1 MSASPVID
9 SQFTRAD
16 FAEALYFDSGG
27 HQLFGWMHRSAAHA
41 SVDTGLV
48 ICNPFGYE
56 AICSHRS
63 VRAFAEAAASC
74 GVPVLRFDYLGTGDS
89 AEIDPRAD
97 QLQVWSADV
106 VAAVMEL
113 QRRTGVEN
121 VCVLGIRLGGLL
133 AALAAQKC
141 AAVTSLA
148 LIGPVVDG
156 KRYLRELRTT
166 RLAALIGAE
175 PLLESQGGDPPMLE
189 PGSMQVSGFTL
200 SSATLA
206 ALARIRL
213 DASSLPASV
222 TEMLVIDG
230 SKMPAARQWADSLVH
245 PGVRI
250 KYLDLPGLVEMTM
263 TSPQLAGVPQEM
275 IAAMKGW
282 LPTTLTAP
290 SAIRNGQSTKPGD
303 CTEKTCLTLPGDASG
318 EPGMLTEY
326 PIFFANEAV
335 LFGIITEPQQGER
348 RRRAAI
354 LINAGAD
361 YHIGASGIYVELARS
376 WARRG
381 YVVMRMDLAGLG
393 DSATR
398 VGQRDD
404 EVFPQAALEDIRA
417 AVDLMRARFGACDIT
432 LAGFCSGA
440 YHTLRAAVAAVP
452 VNRILMVNPQNYFWK
467 KGTSIND
474 MQEAELVSKPRLY
487 QSRVFSAS
495 TWWRL
500 VRGKVHVSYILKI
513 YAHRLLLTLES
524 TLRDWA
530 RFLRIRLPRDLGSE
544 LEHLAARGVRIVF
557 VFARGEPGI
566 DLLGLQGGSA
576 IKRLGKSCRI
586 HIVESADHV
595 FSESGPRLVLRR
607 ILSDELFASTNWT
620 TTIIGD
626 EAPTAS

>member
-1 MSASPVID
+1 MKPSARIAVCAPSPK
-9 SQFTRAD
+9 R
-16 FAEALYFDSGG
+16 
-27 HQLFGWMHRSAAHA
+27 
-41 SVDTGLV
+41 
-48 ICNPFGYE
+48 PP
-56 AICSHRS
+56 
-63 VRAFAEAAASC
+63 SC

-89 AEIDPRAD
+89 AEIDPKAD

-113 QRRTGVEN
+113 QRRTGVEH

-175 PLLESQGGDPPMLE
+175 PLL
-189 PGSMQVSGFTL
+189 VSRGEIPTD
-200 SSATLA
+200 
-206 ALARIRL
+206 ARARL
-213 DASSLPASV
+213 DASEWVHVVVGDFGGACAHPSRRVQSPSV
-222 TEMLVIDG
+222 SHGNAGNRRVEDACR
-230 SKMPAARQWADSLVH
+230 SQWAESLVH